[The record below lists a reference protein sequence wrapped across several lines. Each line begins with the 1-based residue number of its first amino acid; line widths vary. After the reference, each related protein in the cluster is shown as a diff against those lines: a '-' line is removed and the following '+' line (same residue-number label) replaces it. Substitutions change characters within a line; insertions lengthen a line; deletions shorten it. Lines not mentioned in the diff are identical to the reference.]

1 MQKVLRCNECRRA
14 MKLCGSTG
22 FAKEVVRVT
31 SCPYC
36 RKRIKVSW
44 PKGDEFR
51 VMRVASR

>member
-1 MQKVLRCNECRRA
+1 MQKVLRCNYCQRA

-22 FAKEVVRVT
+22 FAKEVARVAI
-31 SCPYC
+31 CPYC
-36 RKRIKVSW
+36 TQRIKVSW

>member
-22 FAKEVVRVT
+22 FGKDVSRVA

-36 RKRIKVSW
+36 NKRIKVSW
-44 PKGDEFR
+44 PKGDVFR